1 MRLSQ
6 TVVKCEP
13 VNGYESG
20 VVVTINE
27 TDTMY
32 IGRAYTTYNGF
43 TEEDVLKQVNDGG
56 MKCFLLPI
64 APASMNSEMSQIV
77 YGNAPL
83 LSWMKPLEVV
93 SREISDGTVY
103 VSFPIDNV
111 GDLYGKCGGL
121 VAIICKNAYYTDE
134 EEIVT
139 LLVPTGAF
147 ECASEWINEQIPV
160 ELSWFGVDDTH
171 DPETGAILITV
182 ENCDV
187 DMDDL
192 RAEVCKRLGY
202 EEVTDAVV
210 VNHIVNPET
219 GEEVAN
225 GYLIYTPSGADK
237 ELPTLCQWRDVFND
251 IRNKVTLV

>member
-43 TEEDVLKQVNDGG
+43 TEEDVLKQVNGGG

-93 SREISDGTVY
+93 SRESPMEQCMFPSQLIMLVICTV
-103 VSFPIDNV
+103 NA
-111 GDLYGKCGGL
+111 
-121 VAIICKNAYYTDE
+121 VA
-134 EEIVT
+134 
-139 LLVPTGAF
+139 
-147 ECASEWINEQIPV
+147 
-160 ELSWFGVDDTH
+160 
-171 DPETGAILITV
+171 
-182 ENCDV
+182 
-187 DMDDL
+187 
-192 RAEVCKRLGY
+192 
-202 EEVTDAVV
+202 
-210 VNHIVNPET
+210 
-219 GEEVAN
+219 
-225 GYLIYTPSGADK
+225 
-237 ELPTLCQWRDVFND
+237 
-251 IRNKVTLV
+251 